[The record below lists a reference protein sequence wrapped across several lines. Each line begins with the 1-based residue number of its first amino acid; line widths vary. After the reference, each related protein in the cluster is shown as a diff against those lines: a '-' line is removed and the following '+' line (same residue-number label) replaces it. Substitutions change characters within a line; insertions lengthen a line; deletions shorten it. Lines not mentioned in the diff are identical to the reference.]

1 MKERPPRFFNDSLK
15 LPELLEVELELEA
28 SNFSAASTVIRSVS
42 VHPVTSMTC
51 LAFEPLSSNL
61 AVLVR
66 HSRQDVCRL
75 EKQLGFTHYQ
85 RRQRVDATAHTA
97 AAEAEKQPLPL
108 LSNFMNKV
116 VIGMRV

>member
-1 MKERPPRFFNDSLK
+1 M
-15 LPELLEVELELEA
+15 
-28 SNFSAASTVIRSVS
+28 SNPQSDTRVIKSYGPKVSQALSILFYTSTVISSVS